1 MQCVALGEEVGRLQF
16 VLDFGN
22 ILRDVEG
29 RVALVAANAR
39 HEIGEGLFKY
49 HDDEGRMDYLLRFDC
64 GKRERAKQISLLFH
78 CSRQNRNGRRREGSE
93 SG

>member
-1 MQCVALGEEVGRLQF
+1 MQCVAFGEEVGRLQF

-22 ILRDVEG
+22 IMRDVEG

-49 HDDEGRMDYLLRFDC
+49 HDDDEGFYLLRFIHC
-64 GKRERAKQISLLFH
+64 GKREDEANLLF
-78 CSRQNRNGRRREGSE
+78 SMVPAKTGMEEERGV